1 MDNLTVSEMVDEMVR
16 KILVV
21 VTETDLESESGFDLA
36 DWMEVKRAFQ
46 LAFWTA
52 VCKVV

>member
-1 MDNLTVSEMVDEMVR
+1 MDNLTDSEMVDEMVR

-36 DWMEVKRAFQ
+36 DWMEI
-46 LAFWTA
+46 
-52 VCKVV
+52 